1 MIGTGAALVRNALF
15 QHFLAIKALDTTGGE
30 LKIQETTDAAVG
42 VAFTPS
48 LLQRIERQSI
58 LALD

>member
-1 MIGTGAALVRNALF
+1 MIGTGAAVVRNALF
-15 QHFLAIKALDTTGGE
+15 QHFLAKKAAEATGGT

-48 LLQRIERQSI
+48 LLQRTDWLRGNC
-58 LALD
+58 